1 MVAVAERQG
10 QWHNLLGILE
20 HQVVVPFVAAVGAVV
35 VEIVELLNEAV
46 GEVGVASEELP
57 LAEQLVVV
65 SVVDTEPAR
74 VVELQVALAEP
85 LPLIEPVD
93 VASVSSSSRYSL
105 PIVASVASMLKYHYM
120 PQKMELNDITTL
132 PTVLPFEG
140 VCLAIP
146 GEH

>member
-1 MVAVAERQG
+1 MAERQG
-10 QWHNLLGILE
+10 QWHNLLGIFE
-20 HQVVVPFVAAVGAVV
+20 HQIVVPFVAAVGAVV

-46 GEVGVASEELP
+46 GEVGVALEELP
-57 LAEQLVVV
+57 LALVVV
-65 SVVDTEPAR
+65 SVVDTGAVR

>member
-10 QWHNLLGILE
+10 QWHNLLGIFE
-20 HQVVVPFVAAVGAVV
+20 HQIVVPFVAAVGAVV

-46 GEVGVASEELP
+46 GEVGVALEELP
-57 LAEQLVVV
+57 LALVVV
-65 SVVDTEPAR
+65 SVVDTGAAR

>member
-1 MVAVAERQG
+1 M
-10 QWHNLLGILE
+10 
-20 HQVVVPFVAAVGAVV
+20 V

-46 GEVGVASEELP
+46 GEVGVALEELP
-57 LAEQLVVV
+57 LALVVV
-65 SVVDTEPAR
+65 SVVDTGAAR

>member
-1 MVAVAERQG
+1 VVAVAERQG

-46 GEVGVASEELP
+46 GEVGVALEELP
-57 LAEQLVVV
+57 LAEPLVVV
-65 SVVDTEPAR
+65 SVVDTGAVR
-74 VVELQVALAEP
+74 VVELQVALADP

>member
-46 GEVGVASEELP
+46 GEVGVALEELP

-65 SVVDTEPAR
+65 SVVDTEAVR

>member
-10 QWHNLLGILE
+10 QWHNLLGIFE
-20 HQVVVPFVAAVGAVV
+20 HQIVVPFVAAVGAVV

-46 GEVGVASEELP
+46 GEVGVALEELP
-57 LAEQLVVV
+57 LALVVV
-65 SVVDTEPAR
+65 SVVDTGAVR